1 MQIVE
6 APNENVVVTNV
17 ALASLRTAVVQQEQ
31 FSKLLAEAAKHRED
45 DLGQQP
51 KADQEQVKAGRTDK
65 VDPVKKPV
73 AASASASASQP
84 AQPAVDDKRGGA
96 VDIKA

>member
-51 KADQEQVKAGRTDK
+51 KADQEQVKAGRTDI
-65 VDPVKKPV
+65 DPVKKPV
-73 AASASASASQP
+73 AASALASASQP
-84 AQPAVDDKRGGA
+84 VQPAVDDKRGGA